1 MIYENV
7 SQNANKTMT
16 DFKDIHEFIDR
27 YKKGQRLFVD
37 LAFENGE
44 SFSGLDISGATF
56 KNCWF
61 CADFSNANLTDCKF
75 IDSNI
80 KTSDFS
86 NANLT
91 RAVIKGCTVESTE
104 YKGATNTDF
113 NLEDNSAYGN
123 TLDINDFK
131 RIFGFEK

>member
-1 MIYENV
+1 MLTE
-7 SQNANKTMT
+7 MT
-16 DFKDIHEFIDR
+16 DIKNINEFIDH
-27 YKKGQRLFVD
+27 YKNGQRLFVA
-37 LAFENGE
+37 LEFENGE
-44 SFSGLDISGATF
+44 SFSGLDISGTTF

-61 CADFSNANLTDCKF
+61 CADFSHANLTDCKF

-91 RAVIKGCTVESTE
+91 RAEIKGCAVESTA
-104 YKGATNTDF
+104 YKGATITDF
-113 NLEDNSAYGN
+113 NFEDNSAFGA
-123 TLDINDFK
+123 TLNLNDFK

>member
-1 MIYENV
+1 MFLKKRTHN
-7 SQNANKTMT
+7 NTMT
-16 DFKDIHEFIDR
+16 DIKNIDNLINL
-27 YKKGQRLFVD
+27 YKNGQRLFAD
-37 LAFENGE
+37 LEFENGE
-44 SFSGLDISGATF
+44 SFSGLEISGTTF

-91 RAVIKGCTVESTE
+91 RAEIKGCSVESTE
-104 YKGATNTDF
+104 FKGVTITDF
-113 NLEDNSAYGN
+113 NFEDNSAYGN
-123 TLDINDFK
+123 TLDLNDFK

>member
-1 MIYENV
+1 M
-7 SQNANKTMT
+7 A
-16 DFKDIHEFIDR
+16 DIKNISEFIEH
-27 YKKGQRLFVD
+27 YKNGQRVFVD
-37 LAFENGE
+37 LEFENGE
-44 SFSGLDISGATF
+44 SFSGLDISGTTF

-91 RAVIKGCTVESTE
+91 RAEIKGCAVESTE
-104 YKGATNTDF
+104 YKGATITDF
-113 NLEDNSAYGN
+113 IFEDNSCYGFI
-123 TLDINDFK
+123 LDLSDFK
-131 RIFGFEK
+131 RIFDIDK